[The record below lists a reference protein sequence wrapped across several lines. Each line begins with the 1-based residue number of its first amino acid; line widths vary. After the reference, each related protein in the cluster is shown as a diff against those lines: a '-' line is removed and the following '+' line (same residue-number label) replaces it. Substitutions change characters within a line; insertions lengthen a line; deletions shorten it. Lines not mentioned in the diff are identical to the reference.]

1 MSLSFDERT
10 FIDKL
15 FEEKLLKN
23 IADKVF
29 KMLKQH
35 KKVKNESCYIIS
47 QVYSDWVFHWIP
59 YSIRTKIIHNWTVI
73 VDVWFSLRKFELN
86 INFKYQIMEETK
98 EKIVAFNYSD
108 REKDREILKNNL
120 VLLKNEIENLK

>member
-1 MSLSFDERT
+1 MSLSFDERV
-10 FIDKL
+10 FINKS

-47 QVYSDWVFHWIP
+47 QVYSTWVFCWIP
-59 YSIRTKIIHNWTVI
+59 Y
-73 VDVWFSLRKFELN
+73 
-86 INFKYQIMEETK
+86 
-98 EKIVAFNYSD
+98 
-108 REKDREILKNNL
+108 
-120 VLLKNEIENLK
+120 

>member
-1 MSLSFDERT
+1 MSLSFDERV
-10 FIDKL
+10 FINKS

-47 QVYSDWVFHWIP
+47 QVYSTWVFCWIP

-73 VDVWFSLRKFELN
+73 TDVWFSLRKFELN